1 MSIDLVRAL
10 WRHAIPAVFVFIGTL
25 IVTVIATALQTPVY
39 ESAAQL
45 IVAPAPAT
53 SDTSDVIRSVE
64 TLERR
69 TVVATFARMPSADDA
84 RNAIAA
90 GLHIPATRAIEFQT
104 HGSVVPNT
112 NIIRIDT
119 RGPDPKLAAAI
130 ANASAERLAVEAQA
144 LYRVY
149 ALRMLSRATPA
160 AKPAYPD
167 RKRNLLVGFVI
178 GAALAL
184 ATALTLERLR

>member
-90 GLHIPATRAIEFQT
+90 SLHIPATRAIEFQT

-160 AKPAYPD
+160 ATPAYPD